1 MEEADRALLES
12 ILAAQVLLLA
22 HELREEQRRLSSRG
36 DTELLDEAAQLV
48 REKRAHL
55 VEIASSAP

>member
-22 HELREEQRRLSSRG
+22 HEMSVKRLSILTPDRRAKLTPLSGTAEVVPVANRWG
-36 DTELLDEAAQLV
+36 DRV
-48 REKRAHL
+48 GF
-55 VEIASSAP
+55 